1 MIRTTWLLWRLL
13 RELHIDT
20 PPGSLHRR
28 ACELRIIVEPMSS
41 YEGRCL
47 LAEKMG
53 LPRPPRDSMYEV
65 SYWPVAGQPCATQR
79 GVTLAQALKRALSV
93 GFPAALS

>member
-1 MIRTTWLLWRLL
+1 MIQTTLLLWRLL
-13 RELHIDT
+13 RELHFDT

-28 ACELRIIVEPMSS
+28 ACEFRIIVEPISS
-41 YEGRCL
+41 YELRCRM
-47 LAEKMG
+47 AEMAG
-53 LPRPPRDSMYEV
+53 DPRPPRDSMYEV